1 MKHEDF
7 YDRYNDVMFDE
18 REVIEKFL
26 KEQSDIRYGQ
36 QMYEWAFR
44 DPVAIMMWNGNV
56 LTIEEMKLDY
66 STFVL
71 FRASNGAW
79 YECSDFAY
87 GQLSEIIDALP
98 EVDDIK
104 RKNIDCDLYRLTK
117 EYKMLSLLKEYP
129 IEFTDGVDYT
139 LTDVFIEDDK
149 VKLKAYDGGITYGIL
164 SEIDLDTYKKIADH
178 IKKSILHC
186 SDQYKQLK
194 GQLNQF
200 GGNLYNFAEK
210 GEVGKVTITPWG
222 TDLEL
227 PVLDVSM
234 EDGELEILVSVKDTR
249 IALDGQED
257 LLLKESDLTPSNLDD
272 ILKFFI
278 GYGVMD
284 ETNGHNEEIVRK
296 INMAWSMKKYHEKFG
311 DILYAFWQ
319 RDKEE
324 IKDRFDIVINDKD
337 DAMIYAREILQGC
350 CDDWDLETVLGFV
363 RYEEK

>member
-18 REVIEKFL
+18 REVIEEFL

-71 FRASNGAW
+71 FRASNGTW

-87 GQLSEIIDALP
+87 GQLSKIIDALP

-149 VKLKAYDGGITYGIL
+149 VKLEVYDGSTYGIL
-164 SEIDLDTYKKIADH
+164 SEIDLKTYKKISDH
-178 IKKSILHC
+178 IK
-186 SDQYKQLK
+186 
-194 GQLNQF
+194 
-200 GGNLYNFAEK
+200 E
-210 GEVGKVTITPWG
+210 
-222 TDLEL
+222 
-227 PVLDVSM
+227 
-234 EDGELEILVSVKDTR
+234 
-249 IALDGQED
+249 
-257 LLLKESDLTPSNLDD
+257 
-272 ILKFFI
+272 
-278 GYGVMD
+278 
-284 ETNGHNEEIVRK
+284 
-296 INMAWSMKKYHEKFG
+296 
-311 DILYAFWQ
+311 
-319 RDKEE
+319 
-324 IKDRFDIVINDKD
+324 
-337 DAMIYAREILQGC
+337 
-350 CDDWDLETVLGFV
+350 
-363 RYEEK
+363 